1 MDIGVIYTGIPE
13 QYNIWLYFITYYR
26 KISRYNFSKNKTKQN
41 IKGFCLKRRI
51 SNQRLLD
58 ELTPGR
64 AAMSFWWRQLWIT
77 SNWYFC
83 HGSLFGQFLLILCGR
98 CIKEVITVELLRQ
111 VVGCRVYTL
120 KTTCVYCV
128 HHSQRYQ

>member
-1 MDIGVIYTGIPE
+1 MDFGVICTGIPE

-58 ELTPGR
+58 ELTP
-64 AAMSFWWRQLWIT
+64 T
-77 SNWYFC
+77 
-83 HGSLFGQFLLILCGR
+83 
-98 CIKEVITVELLRQ
+98 TV
-111 VVGCRVYTL
+111 VNNI
-120 KTTCVYCV
+120 
-128 HHSQRYQ
+128 